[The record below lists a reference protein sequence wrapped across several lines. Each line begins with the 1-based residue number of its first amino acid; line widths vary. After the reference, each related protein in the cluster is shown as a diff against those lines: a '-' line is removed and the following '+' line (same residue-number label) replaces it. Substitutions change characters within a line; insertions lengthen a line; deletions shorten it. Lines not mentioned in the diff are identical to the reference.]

1 MLHHH
6 LLRDLPE
13 VLAHSERVAA
23 RVDPAFAQ
31 VALLHD
37 VLEDTDT
44 TADELEALVGSE
56 VTASVVLLT
65 RLDSETYAAYI
76 DRLVASGDAAA
87 LAVKWA
93 DLHDHLALVATLR
106 PSLERRYRRA
116 LDAFAGRI

>member
-1 MLHHH
+1 MLHRR
-6 LLRDLPE
+6 LLHDLPE
-13 VLAHSERVAA
+13 VAAHSERVAA
-23 RVDPAFAQ
+23 RVAPGFAS

-76 DRLVASGDAAA
+76 LRLASSGDAAA
-87 LAVKWA
+87 VAVKLA
-93 DLHDHLALVATLR
+93 DLADHLALTETLR
-106 PSLERRYRRA
+106 PSLERRYLRA
-116 LDAFAGRI
+116 LEVLRD